1 MDKFELILNL
11 SQSINCDYLLLLL
24 LLFLLFLLSDVAGI
38 IENNKQYLPFF
49 IVVPQV
55 EKSSKYLKQKM
66 ERIIQR
72 LE

>member
-24 LLFLLFLLSDVAGI
+24 LFLLFLLSDVAGI
-38 IENNKQYLPFF
+38 TENNKQYLPFF